1 MKLKKKEVKARILQQ
16 VVEKGIGDVYAFE
29 QQIIQKPDEETD
41 HDDVVETVKIL
52 IEEGDLELPDP
63 DFPIV
68 KPTKKARRTLEQE
81 SSEGG
86 NR

>member
-1 MKLKKKEVKARILQQ
+1 M
-16 VVEKGIGDVYAFE
+16 VEKGIGDVYAFK

-41 HDDVVETVKIL
+41 QADVVETVKTL
-52 IEEGDLELPDP
+52 IEEGNLKVPDP

-68 KPTKKARRTLEQE
+68 KPTKKARKTLKKEAPG
-81 SSEGG
+81 GG